1 MTARRPAAITPAY
14 LWNCVQ
20 AGKSDSEIALGR
32 PLRIVRCYGADDA
45 APVVLEELAAVGD
58 AAAGQYA
65 LWSAD
70 GVRRAMQVP
79 LGPWEDWQ

>member
-1 MTARRPAAITPAY
+1 MIAPALYATAELPAGMIF
-14 LWNCVQ
+14 V
-20 AGKSDSEIALGR
+20 ALGR
-32 PLRIVRCYGADDA
+32 PLRIVRCYGADDG

-58 AAAGQYA
+58 AAVGQYA

-79 LGPWEDWQ
+79 I